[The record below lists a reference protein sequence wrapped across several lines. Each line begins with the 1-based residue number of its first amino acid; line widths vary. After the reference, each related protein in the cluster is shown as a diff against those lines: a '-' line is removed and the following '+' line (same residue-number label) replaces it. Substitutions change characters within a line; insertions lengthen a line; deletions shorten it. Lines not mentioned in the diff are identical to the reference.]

1 MAEEPALLNLD
12 DINWDCLNEP
22 AALVNVEEDDD
33 LEIIDVDD
41 DD

>member
-1 MAEEPALLNLD
+1 MVEEPALLNPD

-22 AALVNVEEDDD
+22 VALVNVEEDDD